1 MKIVF
6 LIFINLVFNFSAVS
20 QCVINSTCGYN
31 VVVNINP
38 TSIVPSTLTCPY
50 GYNYNVTFDY
60 SITITGINT
69 CYNGNIGIQPQI
81 FCNGGQNNGYYTIN
95 IAAPTVGSGSSSITH
110 NGTLTT
116 TTNQYANLTDCNTAT
131 PSSLGCNTF
140 DIHIFG
146 PGIPSQTIN
155 CNQSVLPIELL
166 SFSASIT
173 DNHKV
178 KLNWQTASEIN
189 NDYFTIERSTNGF
202 DWEEIKKIDGS
213 GNSSSNLNYSTIDEN
228 PYKGLS
234 FYRLKQTDFDGQF
247 DSSIV
252 RSVNFENIETN
263 NIQLYPNPTSDQIV
277 ILGDKLELSEI
288 NIFNTLGQ
296 NVNIL
301 TTIQQNEKK
310 VTIDMSILSTGMYY
324 IKTKTTAN
332 KVYKQ

>member
-131 PSSLGCNTF
+131 PSSLGCNTI
-140 DIHIFG
+140 DIRIFG

-213 GNSSSNLNYSTIDEN
+213 GNSSYLLNYSEIDYT
-228 PYKGLS
+228 PYNGIS
-234 FYRLKQTDFDGQF
+234 YYRLKQTDFDGKF
-247 DSSIV
+247 EYSEIS
-252 RSVNFENIETN
+252 SVNVNDETN
-263 NIQLYPNPTSDQIV
+263 FHIFPNPANNQIT
-277 ILGDKLELSEI
+277 ILAANSEFEEI
-288 NIFNTLGQ
+288 TIYNSLGQ
-296 NVNIL
+296 NVTIL
-301 TTIQQNEKK
+301 TQQNFENEGKLI
-310 VTIDMSILSTGMYY
+310 IDLSKLSSGIYY
-324 IKTKTTAN
+324 LKSKTTAY